1 VWYNPGEYR
10 LLVSLASLLAPAFL
24 SMNVEKESNRQNLQ
38 VNAKRLWDTIME
50 TANIGGTAVGG
61 ICRQALTDND
71 RRVRDWFVKECESI
85 GCTVTVDEVGNI
97 FAHRRGKNNSLPPI
111 AMGSHLDTQP
121 SGGKFDGI
129 VGVLSGLEVVRTLND
144 ASYVTSAPLEVVNW
158 TNEEGSRFAPPML
171 GSGVFA
177 GVFDLDFAYSRKDRD
192 GRKFGEELERIGY
205 GGKVKCG
212 DHRLGAYFELHI
224 EQGPVLEAEN
234 KMIGVVTGV
243 QSQRWYE
250 VTVTGRES
258 HAGSTPMHLR
268 KDAML
273 ACARM
278 VEAINQI
285 ALSHAPLA
293 VSTVGLVEVNPNSRN
308 VIPGS
313 VFFSVDLRHPN
324 DTVLGEMDK
333 ELKAAVEKVVTAMGL
348 KAKLDN
354 FWSAPSVKFDEVCID
369 AVRTTVEDLGYSYRY
384 MISGAGHD
392 AVYIAR
398 VAPTAM
404 IFIPCQNGISH
415 NELENTEP
423 EYVAAGANTLLSTI
437 IGHDKAVQHS
447 GA

>member
-1 VWYNPGEYR
+1 
-10 LLVSLASLLAPAFL
+10 
-24 SMNVEKESNRQNLQ
+24 
-38 VNAKRLWDTIME
+38 ME

-71 RRVRDWFVKECESI
+71 RRVRDWFVKECQST
-85 GCTVTVDEVGNI
+85 GCTVTVDEAGNI
-97 FAHRRGKNNSLPPI
+97 FAHRWGKNNSLPPL
-111 AMGSHLDTQP
+111 AMGSHFDTQP

-144 ASYVTSAPLEVVNW
+144 ASYMTSAPLEVVNW
-158 TNEEGSRFAPPML
+158 TNEEGCRFAPPML

-177 GVFDLDFAYSRKDRD
+177 GVFDLDFAYSCKDRD
-192 GRKFGEELERIGY
+192 GKKFGEELERIGY
-205 GGKVKCG
+205 RGKAKCG

-268 KDAML
+268 QDAML

-293 VSTVGLVEVNPNSRN
+293 VSTVGLVEVKPNSRN

-324 DTVLGEMDK
+324 DAVLGEMDK
-333 ELKAAVEKVVTAMGL
+333 ELRAAVEKVVTAMGL

-369 AVRTTVEDLGYSYRY
+369 AVRTTVEDLGYSYRH

-398 VAPTAM
+398 VVPTAM

-415 NELENTEP
+415 NELEKTEP
-423 EYVAAGANTLLSTI
+423 EYVAAGANTLLNTV
-437 IGHDKAVQHS
+437 IGHDKALRDS

>member
-144 ASYVTSAPLEVVNW
+144 ASYVTNAPLEVVNW

-205 GGKVKCG
+205 RGKVKCG

-234 KMIGVVTGV
+234 KMTGVVNGV

-250 VTVTGRES
+250 VTVIGRES
-258 HAGSTPMHLR
+258 HAGSKPCTTRRLDGRLSRGQPE
-268 KDAML
+268 L
-273 ACARM
+273 A
-278 VEAINQI
+278 
-285 ALSHAPLA
+285 
-293 VSTVGLVEVNPNSRN
+293 
-308 VIPGS
+308 
-313 VFFSVDLRHPN
+313 
-324 DTVLGEMDK
+324 
-333 ELKAAVEKVVTAMGL
+333 
-348 KAKLDN
+348 
-354 FWSAPSVKFDEVCID
+354 
-369 AVRTTVEDLGYSYRY
+369 
-384 MISGAGHD
+384 
-392 AVYIAR
+392 
-398 VAPTAM
+398 
-404 IFIPCQNGISH
+404 
-415 NELENTEP
+415 
-423 EYVAAGANTLLSTI
+423 
-437 IGHDKAVQHS
+437 
-447 GA
+447 

>member
-1 VWYNPGEYR
+1 
-10 LLVSLASLLAPAFL
+10 
-24 SMNVEKESNRQNLQ
+24 
-38 VNAKRLWDTIME
+38 
-50 TANIGGTAVGG
+50 
-61 ICRQALTDND
+61 
-71 RRVRDWFVKECESI
+71 
-85 GCTVTVDEVGNI
+85 
-97 FAHRRGKNNSLPPI
+97 
-111 AMGSHLDTQP
+111 
-121 SGGKFDGI
+121 
-129 VGVLSGLEVVRTLND
+129 
-144 ASYVTSAPLEVVNW
+144 
-158 TNEEGSRFAPPML
+158 
-171 GSGVFA
+171 
-177 GVFDLDFAYSRKDRD
+177 
-192 GRKFGEELERIGY
+192 
-205 GGKVKCG
+205 
-212 DHRLGAYFELHI
+212 
-224 EQGPVLEAEN
+224 
-234 KMIGVVTGV
+234 
-243 QSQRWYE
+243 
-250 VTVTGRES
+250 
-258 HAGSTPMHLR
+258 
-268 KDAML
+268 
-273 ACARM
+273 
-278 VEAINQI
+278 
-285 ALSHAPLA
+285 
-293 VSTVGLVEVNPNSRN
+293 